1 MNDNSK
7 AETLALE
14 LAQELDGE
22 LGGSGG
28 VAAAMQD
35 DGKTRDFGAVVSVA
49 TALAGLIMSAVQIVM
64 QLQSDKKMAE
74 LETLLNAQLPK
85 PDKVSAEQRA
95 SVIRKVLRKFG
106 VDNT

>member
-22 LGGSGG
+22 LGGG
-28 VAAAMQD
+28 VAAAMQN

-74 LETLLNAQLPK
+74 LEALLNAQLPK

-106 VDNT
+106 AAA

>member
-14 LAQELDGE
+14 LALELDGE
-22 LGGSGG
+22 LGGG

-74 LETLLNAQLPK
+74 LEALLNAQLPK
-85 PDKVSAEQRA
+85 PDKVSSEQRA